1 MKVDKII
8 DLIIKYYKYKD
19 PKILINNV
27 DISTKD
33 LNVVVI
39 EILSWLK
46 LEAKREKWLME
57 GKKTSLKPLIL
68 NDDFTWCKN
77 LKALVEKEDIFKANF
92 KIINNMF
99 DFSENISTDE
109 KHNIREKAFKEY
121 NPLKRS

>member
-1 MKVDKII
+1 MDKII

-57 GKKTSLKPLIL
+57 GKKHL
-68 NDDFTWCKN
+68 
-77 LKALVEKEDIFKANF
+77 
-92 KIINNMF
+92 
-99 DFSENISTDE
+99 
-109 KHNIREKAFKEY
+109 
-121 NPLKRS
+121 

>member
-1 MKVDKII
+1 MV
-8 DLIIKYYKYKD
+8 
-19 PKILINNV
+19 NG
-27 DISTKD
+27 
-33 LNVVVI
+33 
-39 EILSWLK
+39 
-46 LEAKREKWLME
+46 R
-57 GKKTSLKPLIL
+57 KKTSLKPLIL